1 MSFWKSPGSKHFFT
15 AAMIG
20 LFSVGAL
27 AQAGHAGKKEADR
40 VPLGQDI
47 FTQRCFQCHSVLP
60 DQVRLGPSLYHVTKG
75 PHPRKTPVQIREI
88 LQTGKG
94 KMPSFKDVLTEDDIE
109 NIVAYLKSL

>member
-1 MSFWKSPGSKHFFT
+1 MLKQLST
-15 AAMIG
+15 VAMIC
-20 LFSVGAL
+20 LFSFAAL
-27 AQAGHAGKKEADR
+27 AQTGHTVKKEAER
-40 VPLGQDI
+40 VPLGEDI
-47 FTQRCFQCHSVLP
+47 FTQRCSACHSVQP

-94 KMPSFKDVLTEDDIE
+94 KMPSFKEVLTPDDVD